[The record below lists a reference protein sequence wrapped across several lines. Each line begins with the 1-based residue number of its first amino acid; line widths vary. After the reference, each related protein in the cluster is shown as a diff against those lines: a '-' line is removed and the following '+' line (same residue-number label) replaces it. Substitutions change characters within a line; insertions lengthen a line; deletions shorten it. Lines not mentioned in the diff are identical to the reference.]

1 MNKASKL
8 IVPKHIWD
16 TKGPAA
22 EKKELEKRL
31 KELKN
36 RDPFIYKNF

>member
-1 MNKASKL
+1 MTEKEKIAKDL
-8 IVPKHIWD
+8 EK
-16 TKGPAA
+16 KK
-22 EKKELEKRL
+22 KKELEKRL

>member
-1 MNKASKL
+1 MTEKEKIAKDL
-8 IVPKHIWD
+8 EK
-16 TKGPAA
+16 TK
-22 EKKELEKRL
+22 KKELEKRL